1 MLVSLGGMLG
11 SWDAVPVTS
20 EGPFVS
26 RGLGVSLSALRGD
39 TELVLADPPA
49 EGDSLSG
56 RAGGGVSAT
65 TGGPGDCSG
74 PPRSRC
80 VKS

>member
-11 SWDAVPVTS
+11 SWDTVPVTS
-20 EGPFVS
+20 EGP
-26 RGLGVSLSALRGD
+26 D

-49 EGDSLSG
+49 EGVSLSG

-65 TGGPGDCSG
+65 TGGPGGRSG
-74 PPRSRC
+74 PPRSGS